1 MLQFG
6 LENELI
12 ERQVM
17 IENGVPVRS
26 ILRNKKS
33 GAEWSTD
40 GKEPVIALPG
50 IDLKGSCVSG
60 ETAAKEGEKSLII
73 SFQTADYEVRWEWK
87 LWEDLA
93 VIESRIGV
101 KRTGCRR
108 MPEEKRGMSEEQK
121 VLPEPE
127 SIDSCGCDSRHVKL
141 TAIQFYDCSDD
152 TDMLVEKREFPLYS
166 RGSARYDGHVFIL
179 QETVS
184 GEELLWVKNAPCEV
198 AQFHRDGS
206 DMVKHSLQNIHLC
219 GRGLSI

>member
-50 IDLKGSCVSG
+50 IDLKGSHVTG
-60 ETAAKEGEKSLII
+60 ETAAKEGEKTLII
-73 SFQTADYEVRWEWK
+73 CFQTADYEVRWEWK
-87 LWEDLA
+87 LWEELA

-108 MPEEKRGMSEEQK
+108 MPEEQK

-127 SIDSCGCDSRHVKL
+127 FIDSCGCDSRHVNL

-166 RGSARYDGHVFIL
+166 RGSARYDGHVFVL

-198 AQFHRDGS
+198 AQFHRDSS
-206 DMVKHSLQNIHLC
+206 DMVKHSLQNIHL
-219 GRGLSI
+219 